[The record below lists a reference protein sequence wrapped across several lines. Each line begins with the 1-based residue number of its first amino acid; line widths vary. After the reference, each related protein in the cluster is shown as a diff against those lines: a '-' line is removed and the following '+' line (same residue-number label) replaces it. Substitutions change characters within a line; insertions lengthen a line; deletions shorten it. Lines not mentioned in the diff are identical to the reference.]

1 MNRSLRI
8 SVLGALLVT
17 LLSGCGEQ
25 AVNAVWQALCDATC
39 TRAIECVG
47 DGNSIAECVSDCL
60 GEIGGAPCERPNEEA
75 VDACVA
81 EIATL
86 SCEALEGGDLPSVCY
101 SICMG
106 CTSPSDCDDSNACT
120 DDSCNPNG
128 ACTNTPVSNGT
139 PCGVGGPTCQE
150 GVCMGEFPC
159 TAQGIRDAIASGW
172 GPHTF
177 GCEGPQTVST
187 LNEITIDNDVILDG
201 EGQLTVD
208 GDDDHPVFTIDGF
221 ASVELKGFTI
231 TGGRGRSSPTLAG
244 GITNPVGVLIL
255 TRSRISGNT
264 GGGVYNGHSGTMTLS
279 ETTVSDNTKEGPG
292 AGIYNVGIM
301 TLTDSTVSGNV
312 ADDTMPGGLGGGI
325 YNTGTLALIGSTVSG
340 NAVSYS
346 AGYAGGG
353 IHNVGS
359 LSLTDSAVIDNTAG
373 DGGGISTGA
382 DTTLTRSLVSANTA
396 VEGGGIRLDGG
407 TLTLF
412 ESTLSGNTAIAGGG
426 IFVPW
431 GSATFVRSTVFG
443 NSSDDDGG
451 GILLFGGTVT
461 LTNST
466 ISRNTSNNHG
476 GGISSAGGEGVTLTS
491 CTIAENSAVVADA
504 IYMGSTGT
512 VTWTNTLIQGDCSAP
527 ASVVGGY
534 NIESPGDTCGFDQ
547 EGDQSGVTAVLLD
560 LQPLADNGGPTQTH
574 AITTD
579 SAAFNAGSCEV
590 DTDQRGVTRPQGPT
604 CDVGAFEL
612 EVGP

>member
-1 MNRSLRI
+1 MRYLF
-8 SVLGALLVT
+8 VFLCVCTLGVMPM
-17 LLSGCGEQ
+17 SGCGGQ
-25 AVNAVWQALCDATC
+25 AVNPVWEALCDATC

-106 CTSPSDCDDSNACT
+106 CTSPSDCDDSNDCT

-139 PCGVGGPTCQE
+139 SCGVGGPTCQE

-159 TAQGIRDAIASGW
+159 AEQGIRDAIASGW

-177 GCEGPQTVST
+177 ACEGPQTVSP

-201 EGQLTVD
+201 EGRLTVD
-208 GDDDHPVFTIDGF
+208 GNDDHPVFAIDGF
-221 ASVELKGFTI
+221 ASVELQGFTI

-312 ADDTMPGGLGGGI
+312 ADDTMPG
-325 YNTGTLALIGSTVSG
+325 A
-340 NAVSYS
+340 
-346 AGYAGGG
+346 
-353 IHNVGS
+353 
-359 LSLTDSAVIDNTAG
+359 
-373 DGGGISTGA
+373 
-382 DTTLTRSLVSANTA
+382 
-396 VEGGGIRLDGG
+396 
-407 TLTLF
+407 
-412 ESTLSGNTAIAGGG
+412 
-426 IFVPW
+426 
-431 GSATFVRSTVFG
+431 
-443 NSSDDDGG
+443 
-451 GILLFGGTVT
+451 
-461 LTNST
+461 
-466 ISRNTSNNHG
+466 
-476 GGISSAGGEGVTLTS
+476 
-491 CTIAENSAVVADA
+491 
-504 IYMGSTGT
+504 
-512 VTWTNTLIQGDCSAP
+512 
-527 ASVVGGY
+527 
-534 NIESPGDTCGFDQ
+534 
-547 EGDQSGVTAVLLD
+547 
-560 LQPLADNGGPTQTH
+560 
-574 AITTD
+574 
-579 SAAFNAGSCEV
+579 SAAASTTPEHS
-590 DTDQRGVTRPQGPT
+590 
-604 CDVGAFEL
+604 L
-612 EVGP
+612 